1 MTTVSWPW
9 LPCIVDMDVAM
20 LSMTA
25 RMSANSSVN
34 LALGGGDVNM
44 AAEEVDIG
52 SANDGGGGVGGGVVE
67 KLALST
73 KML

>member
-1 MTTVSWPW
+1 
-9 LPCIVDMDVAM
+9 MDVAM

-25 RMSANSSVN
+25 RMSANCSSVN

-52 SANDGGGGVGGGVVE
+52 SANDGGGGVVE